1 MYLHCPLLDSIRPPL
16 AGLLRRFRDLQRSF
30 GTGTPFTEEATANW
44 IHAQRPWHTPLFGGT
59 ELAAELRRAAFAFSV
74 QAQKL
79 HVAALR
85 APPRP
90 VARL

>member
-1 MYLHCPLLDSIRPPL
+1 M
-16 AGLLRRFRDLQRSF
+16 QWSF
-30 GTGTPFTEEATANW
+30 GTGTPFTEEATVNW
-44 IHAQRPWHTPLFGGT
+44 IHSQRPWHTPLFGGM

-90 VARL
+90 AARL